1 MKTMIGISCILAAAC
16 CGLLVLGGMTPISL
30 SEDSGIVDTVCTFL
44 TTTMSRLISDD
55 DVVFADTIAA
65 ETELTDVAIVDE
77 LKDAFNA
84 DKGCA
89 RLLVL
94 LSPT

>member
-1 MKTMIGISCILAAAC
+1 MKTMIGIACILAAAC
-16 CGLLVLGGMTPISL
+16 CGLLVLAGMTPISF
-30 SEDSGIVDTVCTFL
+30 SEDAGIVDTVCTFL
-44 TTTMSRLISDD
+44 TTTLTGLMFGE
-55 DVVFADTIAA
+55 DVAFAETVEP
-65 ETELTDVAIVDE
+65 ETELKDIAIVDE

-84 DKGCA
+84 DKGCP

>member
-1 MKTMIGISCILAAAC
+1 MKTMIGISSILAAAC
-16 CGLLVLGGMTPISL
+16 CGLLVLAGMTPISF
-30 SEDSGIVDTVCTFL
+30 SEDAGVVDTVCTFL
-44 TTTMSRLISDD
+44 TTTMSRLISDV
-55 DVVFADTIAA
+55 DVAFADTIAV
-65 ETELTDVAIVDE
+65 ETELKDVATVDE

-84 DKGCA
+84 DKGCP